1 MGCGGAAP
9 RKLALHSL
17 VGFAM
22 FPISSVNGN
31 KIARPPLHLADG
43 LGPICSSAASP
54 SWFCMGDARTLL
66 WGAGGCNAQHA
77 LGGGLHLQ
85 WLHGHI
91 P

>member
-54 SWFCMGDARTLL
+54 S
-66 WGAGGCNAQHA
+66 
-77 LGGGLHLQ
+77 
-85 WLHGHI
+85 
-91 P
+91 